1 MRIFKNKAFNKWAE
15 KERLSDDALRS
26 AVREMERGLIDAD
39 LGGHVMKKRLA
50 VDGRGKRGGV
60 RTLLAYKSGDKAFF
74 VYGFAKN
81 VRANVSTDELKAL
94 KQLAKELMS
103 YSDKILTKAI
113 QHGALVEVEDNG

>member
-1 MRIFKNKAFNKWAE
+1 
-15 KERLSDDALRS
+15 
-26 AVREMERGLIDAD
+26 MERGLIDAD

-81 VRANVSTDELKAL
+81 MRANVSTDELKAL

-103 YSDKILTKAI
+103 YSDKILNKAI